1 MPPIKIWGSHTWTLF
16 HTMAEKINE
25 NDYVRLLPQLWA
37 LIKRICT
44 LLPCPDCSQ
53 HATRFL
59 AKIKKEDIATKTDFK
74 NMFYLFHNT
83 VNVRKNKPLYN
94 HINMDKYNT
103 VSLQVAFNNF
113 VAVYNTRGNMRQL
126 AETFQRSLIVKDLKN
141 FILLNISSF
150 SL

>member
-1 MPPIKIWGSHTWTLF
+1 
-16 HTMAEKINE
+16 MAEKINE
-25 NDYVRLLPQLWA
+25 NDYVRLLPQLWP

-59 AKIKKEDIATKTDFK
+59 ANIKKEDIATKTDFK
-74 NMFYLFHNT
+74 NLFYLFHNT
-83 VNVRKNKPLYN
+83 VNVRKKKPLYN

-113 VAVYNTRGNMRQL
+113 VSVYNTRGNMRQL

-141 FILLNISSF
+141 FILQNINSF